1 MQQNKEGCKLNILI
15 TGDISSLALP
25 IAKEFAKERNKIV
38 LAGEN
43 TESFIVGTKNIVVHP
58 INPAKRLFKD
68 AMTAYKFDVVIFIA
82 TREEQIKENGE
93 FDSGTQLDALRNV
106 LELGKTGKARR
117 FFYISSTEVYGD
129 MNDALESVNP
139 IPVTI
144 NGHTLLTGEGFCN
157 YYRDEFGLNVN
168 IIRIPFAY
176 GIGENSG
183 FLYRLVQESKKQ
195 ETVVIPGS
203 HDRSWGFLHV
213 ADLAD
218 FLKIAI
224 AEEYSATISA
234 INLSSGDP
242 VTGTEL
248 AGQLGKYFH
257 NVTYDFDDGL
267 KLFTRSA
274 STSIAKDK
282 FGWLAQYDIR
292 VDLDAYQDSIE
303 AVAGQKHSRFQ
314 LFAKGLSGFSGLLR
328 WIELLLGAVL
338 TQFLTQLTGT
348 LIQYKYVDFRLLFVV
363 VMGSIYGIQFG
374 LWASLLVTISLFYTW
389 YQLGIEWSLIF
400 YNVGNW
406 FPIALY
412 FATGIIV
419 GFNRDRNES
428 LIENKDKQIKLIYD
442 KYEFLYQVFTE
453 ISKLKDE
460 FRDQVI
466 GFRDS
471 FGKIFTITQ
480 ELDSLQENAVYFR
493 ALTILENLMS
503 NESIAIYSIGRD
515 QAYARLE
522 SNSTLLRDK
531 LKKSLQLSDYP
542 EVLKCIEQGN
552 IFQNSALLPDYP
564 AYVAP
569 VISNSYPF
577 NVPVAI
583 IVIWTVKFEQY
594 STYYQNLFKVISG
607 LIQASIVRAAR
618 FTDANHENTYL
629 PATRVL
635 TKESFSEV
643 VKIRTEMKKNKQM
656 DFQLIKLVTPL
667 MDVRKLDMKVNEGIR
682 AVDVVGVGPNND
694 YYILLSQADI
704 TAANEVISRLKNL
717 GLIGS
722 IVDGV

>member
-1 MQQNKEGCKLNILI
+1 MNILI

-25 IAKEFAKERNKIV
+25 IAKEFAKERNKV
-38 LAGEN
+38 VVAGEN
-43 TESFIVGTKNIVVHP
+43 TESFIVDTKNIVLHP
-58 INPAKRLFKD
+58 TNPAKRLFKD

-82 TREEQIKENGE
+82 TREEQLKENEE
-93 FDSGTQLDALRNV
+93 FDSGIQLDALRNV
-106 LELGKTGKARR
+106 LELGKAGKTRR

-129 MNDALESVNP
+129 MNDTLESAHP
-139 IPVTI
+139 MPVSI
-144 NGHTLLTGEGFCN
+144 NGHTLLTGEGYCN
-157 YYRDEFGLNVN
+157 YYRDEYGLNVN

-176 GIGENSG
+176 GLGENTG
-183 FLYRLVQESKKQ
+183 VLYRLVQESKKQ
-195 ETVVIPGS
+195 DKVLIPGS
-203 HDRSWGFLHV
+203 NDRSWGFIHV

-218 FLKIAI
+218 FLRTAI
-224 AEEYSATISA
+224 DEEYSATISA
-234 INLSSGDP
+234 INLSSGDS
-242 VTGTEL
+242 VTGMEL
-248 AGQLGKYFH
+248 VGHLEKYFP

-267 KLFTRSA
+267 KLYSRSV
-274 STSIAKDK
+274 SPLVAKDQ
-282 FGWLAQYDIR
+282 FGWTAQHDVR
-292 VDLDAYQDSIE
+292 VDFEAYQDSIKPD
-303 AVAGQKHSRFQ
+303 ARQKKARFQ
-314 LFAKGLSGFSGLLR
+314 FFAKGLSGVSGLLK
-328 WIELLLGAVL
+328 WVELLLGAVL

-363 VMGSIYGIQFG
+363 VMGSIYGIQLG
-374 LWASLLVTISLFYTW
+374 LWAALLVTISLFYTW

-419 GFNRDRNES
+419 GFNRDRNEA
-428 LIENKDKQIKLIYD
+428 LIENKDKQINLIYG
-442 KYEFLYQVFTE
+442 KYEFLYEVFNE

-515 QAYARLE
+515 QTYARLE

-531 LKKSLQLSDYP
+531 LKKSLQLSAYP

-552 IFQNSALLPDYP
+552 IFQNSNLLPDYP

-618 FTDANHENTYL
+618 FTDANHENMYL

-635 TKESFSEV
+635 TQESFSEI

-656 DFQLIKLVTPL
+656 DFQLIRLETPL
-667 MDVRKLDMKVNEGIR
+667 MDIRKLDMKVNEGIR

-704 TAANEVISRLKNL
+704 NAANEVISRLKNL
-717 GLIGS
+717 GLPGS